1 MDISNVRALIR
12 SELGVP
18 KNISNKMSKSN
29 ARQSFKTCKGSSIL
43 PPMDFKKFG
52 EDIYLIDPKSPLT
65 ARDFAILFGKN
76 TQLDEIKRI
85 SKKLGLVAEYQNIRV
100 LKSHI
105 IQILKILEISEPVQ
119 LPHSKKKSVP
129 PLNSNTGNFVPPSNS
144 NNSIPPSNNSV
155 PSLPNSTPSFNT
167 GGGPPIP
174 QPSKFNL
181 VNVSPN
187 YRSSVYSNVPSASV
201 SLSVPSTTSST
212 VPSSR
217 SSTVPSTVSSTSSE
231 QEQLIKD
238 LADLRKKISEGDS

>member
-1 MDISNVRALIR
+1 LIR

-18 KNISNKMSKSN
+18 KNISNKMSQSN

-85 SKKLGLVAEYQNIRV
+85 SKKLGLVAEYQNARV
-100 LKSHI
+100 LKSNI

-129 PLNSNTGNFVPPSNS
+129 PSNSNNSIPPSNS
-144 NNSIPPSNNSV
+144 NNSIPPSNSNNSIPPSNTGNFV
-155 PSLPNSTPSFNT
+155 PSPSFNS
-167 GGGPPIP
+167 GGGPPVP
-174 QPSKFNL
+174 RPSKFNL

-187 YRSSVYSNVPSASV
+187 YRSSVYSNVPTASV
-201 SLSVPSTTSST
+201 SLSVPSSTSST
-212 VPSSR
+212 VPSST
-217 SSTVPSTVSSTSSE
+217 SSTVSSTSSE

-238 LADLRKKISEGDS
+238 LTDLRKKISEGDS